1 MELTQFEKD
10 LGLEEVK
17 GAIVVGANIWTKNNG
32 SKISVEVDT
41 TRREFHKAVVS
52 KKRYSMDKMFE
63 LIAKGNKSEGLKAL
77 VYRAKFSDAKDLAI
91 REKNAVLLGI
101 MKRYTI

>member
-17 GAIVVGANIWTKNNG
+17 GAIVVGANIWTKKNG

-41 TRREFHKAVVS
+41 TRREFHRAVVS
-52 KKRYSMDKMFE
+52 EKRYSMDKMFE
-63 LIAKGNKSEGLKAL
+63 LMSKGNKSEGLKAL
-77 VYRAKFSDAKDLAI
+77 VYRAKVSDKKELAI
-91 REKNAVLLGI
+91 RDNGAVHLGI
-101 MKRYTI
+101 MKR

>member
-1 MELTQFEKD
+1 MELTQFEKN

-17 GAIVVGANIWTKNNG
+17 GTIVVGANIWTKKNG

-52 KKRYSMDKMFE
+52 EKRYSMDKMFE
-63 LIAKGNKSEGLKAL
+63 LMAKGNKSEGLKAL
-77 VYRAKFSDAKDLAI
+77 VYRAKFSDTKDLAI
-91 REKNAVLLGI
+91 REKNAVHLGI
-101 MKRYTI
+101 MKR

>member
-17 GAIVVGANIWTKNNG
+17 GAIVVGANIWTKKNG

-41 TRREFHKAVVS
+41 TRREFHRAVLS
-52 KKRYSMDKMFE
+52 EKRYSMDKMFE
-63 LIAKGNKSEGLKAL
+63 LMAKGNKSEGLKAL
-77 VYRAKFSDAKDLAI
+77 VYRAKFSGTKDLAI
-91 REKNAVLLGI
+91 REKNAVHLGI
-101 MKRYTI
+101 MKR